1 MLLFITI
8 NFYTITDI
16 LLAAFI
22 FYQVYKLVKGTVAI
36 NIFAGIFTFYVAWLL
51 VKALNL
57 ELVSGIL
64 GQFIGMGVI
73 ALLIVFQQEV
83 RRFLLLLGS
92 KYNLQNIFN
101 LERLFTKTSI
111 KDEVAAAI
119 VQACDYFSKTK
130 TGALIVLS
138 QNSEL
143 YNYAQTGVLIRSIV
157 SEELLENIFFK
168 NSPLHDGAVI
178 IADNKILAARCIL
191 PVSDNTNIP
200 GSLGLRHRAAIGMS
214 SVTDAHIIVVSEE
227 TGNISFVKDGHFKVR
242 ITPQELNSFLHND
255 FTFVSVVYFYNLPC
269 PPYHHG
275 DGSVLFYYIF
285 TSWIK

>member
-200 GSLGLRHRAAIGMS
+200 GSLGQ
-214 SVTDAHIIVVSEE
+214 E
-227 TGNISFVKDGHFKVR
+227 TKHYS
-242 ITPQELNSFLHND
+242 
-255 FTFVSVVYFYNLPC
+255 
-269 PPYHHG
+269 
-275 DGSVLFYYIF
+275 
-285 TSWIK
+285 